1 MTKLLLLL
9 GALILSSV
17 GYVRSDASDH
27 RYKEGDIVP
36 LYANKVGP
44 FHNPSETYRYFD
56 LPFCVPEGVKEKK
69 EALGEVLNGDRLVS
83 APYKLNFREEKDS
96 EVYCKKKL
104 SKEEVRKFRQAVEKD
119 YYFQMYY
126 DDLPIWGFIGKVDK
140 EIKSDPSEYK
150 YFLYKHIEFEILYN
164 NDRVIEISAR
174 MDPHSLV
181 DLTEDKEVDA
191 EFMYTVKW
199 KETETPFEKRMDKYS
214 MSSSLPHHL
223 EIHWFSIINSCVT
236 VLLLTGFLATI
247 LMRVL
252 KNDFTKYAQD
262 EEAADDLEET
272 GWKYIHGDVFR
283 FPTRNSL
290 FAASLGSGT
299 QLFTL
304 TIFIFMLALVGVF
317 YPYNRGALFT
327 ALVVIYALT
336 SGIAG
341 YTSASFYCQLEGKS
355 WIIPMRWVDRFVYLR
370 LLLILLLR
378 TIRHVWIHANIVL
391 LRVHGLHLLRVL
403 LNARDC
409 RLPRCTFLRSSH
421 LPVYQMRKMLSS
433 MQILPLEAPP
443 TDGNLGPLPP
453 SQLTDQEIEERELQS
468 EQKSSNQ
475 APESVATHTRTIGI
489 IHPPPDIRSIVEKTA
504 QFVSKNGLEF
514 EKRIMAS
521 NAKNAKFNFLTS
533 SDPYHAFYQHKLAEY
548 RAQNEDGAQGSDAD
562 GADLQVDGGGDE
574 GEAGEAQ
581 PDLQAQFRVP
591 PKPLEPPEP
600 EKYTVRL
607 PEGITGEELEYIKL
621 TAQFVARNGKS
632 FLTGLQSRE
641 NNNPQFYFMKPTHSM
656 FPLFTALVDAYFDV
670 LKPPEDLKEKL
681 RKSAA
686 DLTTVLERCLHRL
699 EWDRSQEQQR
709 KKEEDEKEQERVQ
722 MAMIDWHDFVV
733 VESIDFADDE
743 DEELPPPMTLEE
755 VIRRSKVSAAME
767 EDDVVE
773 PGKEVEMEM
782 DEEEMKLVADGMR
795 AANLEENG
803 GYVKIDN
810 MNEEAPMRIVK
821 NWKRP
826 EDRIPT
832 ERDPTKVVI
841 SPITGELIPI
851 NEMSEHMRIS
861 LIDPKFKE
869 QKDRMFA
876 KIRETTLAQDD
887 EIAKNIVGL
896 ARLRPDIFGTTEEE
910 VSNAV
915 KAEIEKKKDEQP
927 SQVIWDGHTGSI
939 GRTANQAL
947 AQNANGEE
955 QGNGVY
961 GDPNSFPGPAA
972 LPPPRLGVPVVR
984 PLPPP
989 PNLAL
994 NLPRPP
1000 PSVQYPG
1007 PPRPLGVPMMQGM
1020 HPQHQLSMPGQPG
1033 HPSMMMMNRPPQ
1045 MQAACT
1051 TSYGDDAT
1059 TTYAWDASSSTP
1071 WGSTTASS

>member
-1 MTKLLLLL
+1 M
-9 GALILSSV
+9 
-17 GYVRSDASDH
+17 
-27 RYKEGDIVP
+27 
-36 LYANKVGP
+36 
-44 FHNPSETYRYFD
+44 F
-56 LPFCVPEGVKEKK
+56 
-69 EALGEVLNGDRLVS
+69 
-83 APYKLNFREEKDS
+83 
-96 EVYCKKKL
+96 
-104 SKEEVRKFRQAVEKD
+104 
-119 YYFQMYY
+119 
-126 DDLPIWGFIGKVDK
+126 
-140 EIKSDPSEYK
+140 
-150 YFLYKHIEFEILYN
+150 
-164 NDRVIEISAR
+164 
-174 MDPHSLV
+174 
-181 DLTEDKEVDA
+181 
-191 EFMYTVKW
+191 
-199 KETETPFEKRMDKYS
+199 
-214 MSSSLPHHL
+214 SSS
-223 EIHWFSIINSCVT
+223 
-236 VLLLTGFLATI
+236 
-247 LMRVL
+247 
-252 KNDFTKYAQD
+252 K
-262 EEAADDLEET
+262 
-272 GWKYIHGDVFR
+272 
-283 FPTRNSL
+283 
-290 FAASLGSGT
+290 
-299 QLFTL
+299 
-304 TIFIFMLALVGVF
+304 
-317 YPYNRGALFT
+317 
-327 ALVVIYALT
+327 
-336 SGIAG
+336 
-341 YTSASFYCQLEGKS
+341 
-355 WIIPMRWVDRFVYLR
+355 
-370 LLLILLLR
+370 
-378 TIRHVWIHANIVL
+378 
-391 LRVHGLHLLRVL
+391 
-403 LNARDC
+403 
-409 RLPRCTFLRSSH
+409 
-421 LPVYQMRKMLSS
+421 
-433 MQILPLEAPP
+433 ILPLEAPP

-453 SQLTDQEIEERELQS
+453 SQLTEQEAEERELQNS
-468 EQKSSNQ
+468 SSNQ
-475 APESVATHTRTIGI
+475 AAPVESVATHTRTIGI

-514 EKRIMAS
+514 EKRIVAS

-548 RAQNEDGAQGSDAD
+548 RAQNQDGAQGNDDDTDGQNLQLDAT
-562 GADLQVDGGGDE
+562 GGGGGD
-574 GEAGEAQ
+574 GEAGEGQA
-581 PDLQAQFRVP
+581 DLQAQFRVP

-641 NNNPQFYFMKPTHSM
+641 SNNPQFHFMKPTHSL
-656 FPLFTALVDAYFDV
+656 FSFFTALVDAYFDV

-733 VESIDFADDE
+733 VESIDFADEE
-743 DEELPPPMTLEE
+743 DDELPPPMTLED

-767 EDDVVE
+767 EDEVVE

-782 DEEEMKLVADGMR
+782 DEEEVRLVAEGMR
-795 AANLEENG
+795 AANLEANG
-803 GYVKIDN
+803 GSVKIESLND
-810 MNEEAPMRIVK
+810 EEAPMRIVK

-851 NEMSEHMRIS
+851 SEMSEHMRIS

-927 SQVIWDGHTGSI
+927 TQVIWDGHTGSI

-955 QGNGVY
+955 QY

-972 LPPPRLGVPVVR
+972 LPPPRPGVPIVR

-1007 PPRPLGVPMMQGM
+1007 PPRPLGVPMMQPM
-1020 HPQHQLSMPGQPG
+1020 HPQHQLSMPGPPG
-1033 HPSMMMMNRPPQ
+1033 HQQMMMNRPPP
-1045 MQAACT
+1045 MQHGMPVPPPPGSQFAHHQVPRPYGQLPPPMHGMMQPPPMHGMPPPPPHEEAPPPLPEEPEPKRQKFDESALVPEEQFLAQHPGAAT
-1051 TSYGDDAT
+1051 IRVSVPNVDDGQVIEIT
-1059 TTYAWDASSSTP
+1059 VQSLSENV
-1071 WGSTTASS
+1071 GSLKEKIAGETQIPANKQKLSGKAGFLKDNMSLAHYNVGAGEILTLSLRERGGRKR

>member
-1 MTKLLLLL
+1 M
-9 GALILSSV
+9 
-17 GYVRSDASDH
+17 
-27 RYKEGDIVP
+27 
-36 LYANKVGP
+36 
-44 FHNPSETYRYFD
+44 F
-56 LPFCVPEGVKEKK
+56 
-69 EALGEVLNGDRLVS
+69 
-83 APYKLNFREEKDS
+83 
-96 EVYCKKKL
+96 
-104 SKEEVRKFRQAVEKD
+104 
-119 YYFQMYY
+119 
-126 DDLPIWGFIGKVDK
+126 
-140 EIKSDPSEYK
+140 
-150 YFLYKHIEFEILYN
+150 
-164 NDRVIEISAR
+164 
-174 MDPHSLV
+174 
-181 DLTEDKEVDA
+181 
-191 EFMYTVKW
+191 
-199 KETETPFEKRMDKYS
+199 
-214 MSSSLPHHL
+214 SSS
-223 EIHWFSIINSCVT
+223 
-236 VLLLTGFLATI
+236 
-247 LMRVL
+247 
-252 KNDFTKYAQD
+252 
-262 EEAADDLEET
+262 
-272 GWKYIHGDVFR
+272 
-283 FPTRNSL
+283 
-290 FAASLGSGT
+290 
-299 QLFTL
+299 
-304 TIFIFMLALVGVF
+304 
-317 YPYNRGALFT
+317 
-327 ALVVIYALT
+327 
-336 SGIAG
+336 
-341 YTSASFYCQLEGKS
+341 
-355 WIIPMRWVDRFVYLR
+355 
-370 LLLILLLR
+370 
-378 TIRHVWIHANIVL
+378 
-391 LRVHGLHLLRVL
+391 
-403 LNARDC
+403 
-409 RLPRCTFLRSSH
+409 
-421 LPVYQMRKMLSS
+421 
-433 MQILPLEAPP
+433 QILPLEAPP

-453 SQLTDQEIEERELQS
+453 SQLTDQEAEERELQS
-468 EQKSSNQ
+468 SSSNQ

-514 EKRIMAS
+514 EKRIIAS

-548 RAQNEDGAQGSDAD
+548 RAQNQDGAQGDDTDGPD
-562 GADLQVDGGGDE
+562 GASLQLDAGGGGD
-574 GEAGEAQ
+574 GEAGEGQ

-641 NNNPQFYFMKPTHSM
+641 SNNPQFHFMKPTHSL
-656 FPLFTALVDAYFDV
+656 FSFFTALVDAYFDV

-733 VESIDFADDE
+733 VESIDFADEE
-743 DEELPPPMTLEE
+743 DDELPPPMTLEE
-755 VIRRSKVSAAME
+755 VIRRSKVSSAME
-767 EDDVVE
+767 EDEVVE

-782 DEEEMKLVADGMR
+782 DEEEVRLVAEGMR
-795 AANLEENG
+795 AANLEANG
-803 GYVKIDN
+803 SSVKIETLND
-810 MNEEAPMRIVK
+810 EEAPMRIVK

-851 NEMSEHMRIS
+851 SEMSEHMRIS

-955 QGNGVY
+955 QY

-972 LPPPRLGVPVVR
+972 LPPPRPGVPIIR
-984 PLPPP
+984 SLPPP

-1007 PPRPLGVPMMQGM
+1007 PPRPLGVPMMQPM
-1020 HPQHQLSMPGQPG
+1020 HPQHQLSMPGPPG
-1033 HPSMMMMNRPPQ
+1033 HQPMMMNRPPQ
-1045 MQAACT
+1045 MQHGMPVPPPPGSQFAHLQVPRP
-1051 TSYGDDAT
+1051 YGQLPPTMHEMMQPPPMHGMPPPPPHEEAPPLPEEPEPKRQKFDESALVPEEQFLAQHPGPATIRVSVPNVDDGQVIEIT
-1059 TTYAWDASSSTP
+1059 VHSLSENV
-1071 WGSTTASS
+1071 GSLKEKIAGETQIPANKQKLSGKAGFLKDNLSLAHYNVGAGEMLTLSLRERGGRKR

>member
-1 MTKLLLLL
+1 
-9 GALILSSV
+9 
-17 GYVRSDASDH
+17 
-27 RYKEGDIVP
+27 
-36 LYANKVGP
+36 
-44 FHNPSETYRYFD
+44 
-56 LPFCVPEGVKEKK
+56 
-69 EALGEVLNGDRLVS
+69 
-83 APYKLNFREEKDS
+83 
-96 EVYCKKKL
+96 
-104 SKEEVRKFRQAVEKD
+104 
-119 YYFQMYY
+119 
-126 DDLPIWGFIGKVDK
+126 
-140 EIKSDPSEYK
+140 
-150 YFLYKHIEFEILYN
+150 
-164 NDRVIEISAR
+164 
-174 MDPHSLV
+174 
-181 DLTEDKEVDA
+181 
-191 EFMYTVKW
+191 
-199 KETETPFEKRMDKYS
+199 
-214 MSSSLPHHL
+214 
-223 EIHWFSIINSCVT
+223 
-236 VLLLTGFLATI
+236 
-247 LMRVL
+247 
-252 KNDFTKYAQD
+252 
-262 EEAADDLEET
+262 
-272 GWKYIHGDVFR
+272 
-283 FPTRNSL
+283 
-290 FAASLGSGT
+290 
-299 QLFTL
+299 
-304 TIFIFMLALVGVF
+304 
-317 YPYNRGALFT
+317 
-327 ALVVIYALT
+327 
-336 SGIAG
+336 
-341 YTSASFYCQLEGKS
+341 
-355 WIIPMRWVDRFVYLR
+355 
-370 LLLILLLR
+370 
-378 TIRHVWIHANIVL
+378 
-391 LRVHGLHLLRVL
+391 
-403 LNARDC
+403 
-409 RLPRCTFLRSSH
+409 
-421 LPVYQMRKMLSS
+421 MLSS

-468 EQKSSNQ
+468 EQTRSNQ

-548 RAQNEDGAQGSDAD
+548 RAQNEDGAQGNDAD
-562 GADLQVDGGGDE
+562 GADLQLDGGGDE
-574 GEAGEAQ
+574 GEAGEAK

-641 NNNPQFYFMKPTHSM
+641 NNNPQFFFMKPTHSM
-656 FPLFTALVDAYFDV
+656 FPLFTSLVDAYFDV

-733 VESIDFADDE
+733 VESIDFADEE

-767 EDDVVE
+767 EDEVVE

-803 GYVKIDN
+803 GYVRIEN

-972 LPPPRLGVPVVR
+972 LPPPRPGVPVVR

-1000 PSVQYPG
+1000 PSVQYP
-1007 PPRPLGVPMMQGM
+1007 PRPLGVPMMQAM

-1045 MQAACT
+1045 MQPGGMHVPPPPGSQFAHLQVPRP
-1051 TSYGDDAT
+1051 YGQLAPPPIGMMQPPPMHGMPPPPPPGEAPPPLPEEPEPKRQKLDESALVPEEQFL
-1059 TTYAWDASSSTP
+1059 AQHPVMFSLNSSVFFLSSSF
-1071 WGSTTASS
+1071 GSATIRVSVPNVDDGQVIEITVQSLSENVGSLKEKIAGETQIPANKQKLSGKAGFLKDNMSLAHYNLGAGEILTLSLRERGGRKR